1 MWLFNWWSS
10 VENLCFESKNIDNTD
25 ATSSDATS
33 TTKILADDS
42 GCISASCLMYFVK
55 HN

>member
-10 VENLCFESKNIDNTD
+10 VGNLCFENKNIDNTD
-25 ATSSDATS
+25 TTSF
-33 TTKILADDS
+33 TKILADDS
-42 GCISASCLMYFVK
+42 GCISASCLMYFAK